1 MHEVKYTER
10 AIIELN
16 SIYNYIYYNLANP
29 IVAIRFR
36 EQIPKSISNLKYF
49 PYMGKKLFNSN
60 FRYLIFKNYL
70 IFYSV
75 SNQNVEIQR
84 IIHKSQNLKI
94 WLINKFKY
102 TKTKKYAIL
111 LTENKIT

>member
-1 MHEVKYTER
+1 MHEIKYTER

-29 IVAIRFR
+29 IAAIRFR
-36 EQIPKSISNLKYF
+36 EQIPKPISNLEYF
-49 PYMGKKLFNSN
+49 PYIGKKISNSN

-75 SNQNVEIQR
+75 NNQNVEIQR
-84 IIHKSQNLKI
+84 IIHKNQKI
-94 WLINKFKY
+94 KY
-102 TKTKKYAIL
+102 S
-111 LTENKIT
+111 

>member
-1 MHEVKYTER
+1 MHKIIYTKR
-10 AIIELN
+10 AKVELQN
-16 SIYNYIYYNLANP
+16 LYNYIYFNLANP
-29 IVAIRFR
+29 LAAKKFKNNII
-36 EQIPKSISNLKYF
+36 KSISNLEYF

-60 FRYLIFKNYL
+60 FRYL

-94 WLINKFKY
+94 
-102 TKTKKYAIL
+102 
-111 LTENKIT
+111 

>member
-1 MHEVKYTER
+1 MHKIKYTER

-29 IVAIRFR
+29 IAAIIFR
-36 EQIPKSISNLKYF
+36 EQIPKPISNLDYF
-49 PYMGKKLFNSN
+49 PYMGKKILNSN

-75 SNQNVEIQR
+75 NNQNVEIQR
-84 IIHKSQNLKI
+84 IIHKNQKI
-94 WLINKFKY
+94 KY
-102 TKTKKYAIL
+102 S
-111 LTENKIT
+111 